1 LGETQ
6 NGERRSRVR
15 REVLTGVGDE
25 GEQTDFGEVGGR
37 LTDEQ

>member
-1 LGETQ
+1 VKRKT
-6 NGERRSRVR
+6 ERGDRGDR

-25 GEQTDFGEVGGR
+25 GERTDFGEVGGR